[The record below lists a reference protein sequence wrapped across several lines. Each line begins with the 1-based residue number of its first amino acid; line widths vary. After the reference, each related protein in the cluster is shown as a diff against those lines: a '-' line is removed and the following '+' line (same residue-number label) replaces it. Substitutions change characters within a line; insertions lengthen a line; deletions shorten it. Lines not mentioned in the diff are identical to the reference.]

1 MRFYWLKDRQEQG
14 QFHIY
19 WAPGEENFADYTTKH
34 HSGPHHRRTRPLWV
48 YIEEQSPRTIQGCIE
63 ILKPDKQTDRDS
75 LAVTG
80 TSMAARALAPQPVAL
95 SISLNCKP
103 VSHDWYSKQA
113 TGYLPSISGLANRV
127 LHTLLK
133 RSFTYPLK
141 RGKQA
146 LNLSLSYLV

>member
-1 MRFYWLKDRQEQG
+1 MVLESLV
-14 QFHIY
+14 
-19 WAPGEENFADYTTKH
+19 ATSTTSSRK
-34 HSGPHHRRTRPLWV
+34 SLV
-48 YIEEQSPRTIQGCIE
+48 LVVVVVIE

-80 TSMAARALAPQPVAL
+80 TSMAARATKAPQQVAL

-103 VSHDWYSKQA
+103 VSQDWYSKQA